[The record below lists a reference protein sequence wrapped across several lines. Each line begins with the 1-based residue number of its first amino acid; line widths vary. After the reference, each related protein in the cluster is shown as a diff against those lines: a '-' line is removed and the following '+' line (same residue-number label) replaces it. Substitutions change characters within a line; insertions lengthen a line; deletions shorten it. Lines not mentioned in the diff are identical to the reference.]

1 VISSPSTYGD
11 VQLKLIEELQRTS
24 IWPVV
29 VIVDGNISKPNK
41 TYFIY
46 RYCSYIILIRDGDYK
61 SLQFKNNGLA
71 QEREYNFTRLWNSE
85 SRFVVAGANTFPML
99 QQTAIFDY
107 FSKLRI
113 YNCIIESQEHV
124 VIENKT

>member
-1 VISSPSTYGD
+1 MISSPSTYGD
-11 VQLKLIEELQRTS
+11 VQLKLTEELQRTS
-24 IWPVV
+24 TWPVV

-41 TYFIY
+41 TDFIH
-46 RYCSYIILIRDGDYK
+46 RYGSYIILIRDGDYK
-61 SLQFKNNGLA
+61 SLQFENNGLA
-71 QEREYNFTRLWNSE
+71 QEREYNFTRLRNSE

-113 YNCIIESQEHV
+113 YNCIRVSQEHV